1 MENNKPNKFGR
12 LWKEKGYYILLSLCL
27 IAVGVSGYLFLS
39 DAAEEARE
47 LQPVLSIPVEV
58 ETQEKEQTPPQQ
70 TEPET
75 DKEQEPSAPTVQPE
89 EKPLTVMPVSGSVLQ
104 DYAMDRLTYNETTRD
119 WRVHTGVDLAAEPGT
134 PVKSAKAGTVSTVYE
149 DSSYGTTVVINHDGG
164 YTSHYC
170 NLDAETAVAAGDTVA
185 AGDVIGT
192 VGATALLEQAEDS
205 HLHFA
210 VYCNGQPVDPAGFL
224 Y

>member
-1 MENNKPNKFGR
+1 MENNKPNKFTR

-39 DAAEEARE
+39 GAAEEAEE

-58 ETQEKEQTPPQQ
+58 EVPEQ
-70 TEPET
+70 TEPVPEN
-75 DKEQEPSAPTVQPE
+75 KEQEPSAPTVQPE
-89 EKPLTVMPVSGSVLQ
+89 AEKPLTVMPVSGSVLQ

-119 WRVHTGVDLAAEPGT
+119 WRVHGGVDLAAEAGT
-134 PVKSAKAGTVSTVYE
+134 PVKAAKAGTVSAVFE
-149 DSSYGTTVVINHDGG
+149 DSSYGITVVINHDGG

-192 VGATALLEQAEDS
+192 VGATALMERAVDS

-210 VYCNGQPVDPAGFL
+210 VFENGQSVDPAGFL